1 MRATFP
7 AARLSLALI
16 SALVL
21 ACTVLALPAWGAD
34 TATAGLLSAAG
45 PTFKIA
51 PPKGPWT
58 LIAYGDMR
66 FTDPSNT
73 RATNPTAR
81 RALIAKIAA
90 EKPDVLLLSGDVP
103 LSGGTANDYVVYRA
117 ETAAWRTAGLKVFP
131 ALGNHELYG
140 NGALENWWKTFP
152 ELQGRRWYSVEF
164 GEAYFIT
171 MDSNLDLTAGGTQS
185 AWLAKQL
192 EGLPKKTKYV
202 FLSLHHPPMADHVFF
217 NFSHDVRPN
226 EAALAKQLEAA
237 AKHLSAKI
245 IVIAGH
251 VHAYQRFD
259 RNGVVYLVSG
269 GGGAEQHVIFRS
281 ANDLYQNN
289 VFPNYHYVKFESV
302 PGALKATM
310 HRLDDKGGFEE
321 SDSFLVGAVA
331 KAAVA
336 KSAAK

>member
-1 MRATFP
+1 MNVTSP

-16 SALVL
+16 SALASLCMV
-21 ACTVLALPAWGAD
+21 VALPAWGAD
-34 TATAGLLSAAG
+34 TATAGSLSAAG

-51 PPKGPWT
+51 PPKDPWT

-81 RALIAKIAA
+81 RALIARIAE

-103 LSGGTANDYVVYRA
+103 FHGGTANDYAVYRE
-117 ETAAWRTAGLKVFP
+117 ETVAWRSAGLKVFP

-140 NGALENWWKTFP
+140 NGGLENWWKTFP
-152 ELQGRRWYSVEF
+152 ELQGRRWYSVQF
-164 GEAYFIT
+164 GEAYLIT
-171 MDSNLDLTAGGTQS
+171 MDSNLDLTAGSTQS
-185 AWLAKQL
+185 SWLAKQL
-192 EGLPKKTKYV
+192 DGLPKGTKYV
-202 FLSLHHPPMADHVFF
+202 FISLHHPPMADHVFF
-217 NFSHDVRPN
+217 NLEHDVRPN
-226 EAALAKQLEAA
+226 EEALAEQLEAA
-237 AKHLSAKI
+237 AKHLTAKI

-259 RNGVVYLVSG
+259 HNGVVYLVSG
-269 GGGAEQHVIFRS
+269 GGGAVQYVISRS
-281 ANDLYQNN
+281 PDDLYQNN

-310 HRLDDKGGFEE
+310 YRLKDKGGFEE

-331 KAAVA
+331 TVTA
-336 KSAAK
+336 K